1 MEAVNLSWE
10 WHMRWGSAA
19 VLLLMMFWYGRGWR
33 HGRDTIP
40 HSPQPVRPALFG
52 MGLFLLALVWLSPLY
67 FLATQL
73 FAARAMQRILLIG
86 LIPFFLL
93 LSNPAPVLFAGLP
106 VRCQEGMRG
115 WEHGRPRFWQFLH
128 SATRPSVIWV
138 LFVSVVWLWY
148 DPKLHDLTLRY
159 DGLHQVEMALLLLAA
174 LLYWWHILAVAP
186 WLHTPMH
193 PVIRIL
199 YAVIGSGPVKFV
211 GFVLLFSAQPVYNYP
226 AAIQFDGLHV
236 SDQGLAGILI
246 WTVGGVVYTWTAVYL
261 TRQWIGLDD
270 DKPYLP
276 HTYWATEEAMLAPGF
291 RPNNK
296 STPMKNM
303 NRNGRVPH
311 PQPSLQEQQAHDA
324 L

>member
-19 VLLLMMFWYGRGWR
+19 VLLLLVFWYGRGWR
-33 HGRDTIP
+33 HGERRGSHAAAAGRDSGHAAIA
-40 HSPQPVRPALFG
+40 HSRQPVRPVLFG
-52 MGLFLLALVWLSPLY
+52 IGLFLLALVWLSPLY

-106 VRCQEGMRG
+106 VQWQNAMQG
-115 WEHGRPRFWQFLH
+115 WEYGRPRFWQFLLYV
-128 SATRPSVIWV
+128 TKPSVIWI
-138 LFVSVVWLWY
+138 LFVCTVWLWY
-148 DPKLHDLTLRY
+148 DPQLHNLTLRY
-159 DGLHQVEMALLLLAA
+159 HWLHTVETAVLLAAA

-186 WLHTPMH
+186 HLHASMH

-211 GFVLLFSAQPVYNYP
+211 GFVLLFSTVPVYNYP
-226 AAIQFDGLHV
+226 AAIQFDGLTMG
-236 SDQGLAGILI
+236 DQGLAGILI

-276 HTYWATEEAMLAPGF
+276 HTYWSNEEAMLAPGF
-291 RPNNK
+291 NK
-296 STPMKNM
+296 RGTGES
-303 NRNGRVPH
+303 
-311 PQPSLQEQQAHDA
+311 
-324 L
+324 

>member
-1 MEAVNLSWE
+1 MEAVNLTWE

-19 VLLLMMFWYGRGWR
+19 LLLLILFWYGRGWR
-33 HGRDTIP
+33 HGRSAIS
-40 HSPQPVRPALFG
+40 HSPHPIRPALFG
-52 MGLFLLALVWLSPLY
+52 IGLLLLALVWLSPLY

-73 FAARAMQRILLIG
+73 FVARTVQRILLIG

-93 LSNPAPVLFAGLP
+93 LSNPAPILFAGLP
-106 VRCQEGMRG
+106 LRWQNAIQG

-128 SATRPSVIWV
+128 SASKPSVIWL
-138 LFVSVVWLWY
+138 LFVCTVWLWY
-148 DPKLHDLTLRY
+148 DPQLHNLTLRY
-159 DGLHQVEMALLLLAA
+159 PWLHNVETAVLLAVA

-186 WLHTPMH
+186 HLHTPMH

-226 AAIQFDGLHV
+226 AAIQFDGLHIN
-236 SDQGLAGILI
+236 DQGLAGILI

-261 TRQWIGLDD
+261 ARQWMALDD

-276 HTYWATEEAMLAPGF
+276 HTYWSTEEAMLAPGF
-291 RPNNK
+291 SKKTETVQPK
-296 STPMKNM
+296 
-303 NRNGRVPH
+303 RNGRLPKEMPTMQEHLPH
-311 PQPSLQEQQAHDA
+311 V
-324 L
+324 